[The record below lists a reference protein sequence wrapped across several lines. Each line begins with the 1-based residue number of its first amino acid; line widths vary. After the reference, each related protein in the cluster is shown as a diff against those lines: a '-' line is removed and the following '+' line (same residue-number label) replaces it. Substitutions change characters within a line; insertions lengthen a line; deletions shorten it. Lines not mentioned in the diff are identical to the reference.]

1 MDMIETT
8 GTQLRQSILDGFS
21 KALDPKWPPSPSD
34 LMAPEDVIL
43 FHVDASDHS
52 GKERNLIPQL

>member
-21 KALDPKWPPSPSD
+21 KALAPKWPPSPTD
-34 LMAPEDVIL
+34 LMAPEDVIPDVL
-43 FHVDASDHS
+43 QQLLCYIFTVDVA
-52 GKERNLIPQL
+52 R